1 MTRCGSAVFVTVMST
16 VSLVSPPVGLTV
28 FVIQS
33 QHPQIPAAR
42 IYRGALSF
50 VVADF
55 ALVALLVLPPEL
67 AVWLPPVS
75 VSDR

>member
-16 VSLVSPPVGLTV
+16 VSRVSPPVGLTV

-67 AVWLPPVS
+67 ALWLPA
-75 VSDR
+75 RLGL